1 MVIQFLFVDE
11 FLILRIFS
19 FTCANIT
26 VSDSNL
32 DSRRIDL
39 LMQLVLLRRSLLIPF
54 VVTMTESC
62 PEALIHMSCHILGV
76 SALADEI
83 LGTINIVTKKIR
95 NLLNKDLSLTTNST
109 KDILK
114 SEFTRYFT
122 WLRQHED
129 GLRKICRNNEIFC
142 SVDKSV
148 KAWLKGEEYESPAQL
163 LTRYNQKYRKYLTN
177 INIPLQAFRMEDV
190 RQAVKDVKRDSIL
203 LNNVQ
208 YSPHEGVSRRNP
220 VQDVNRNRRDSSI
233 DTVENIDIHSVTA
246 SERRECLAHAV
257 VEQICSALSAK
268 SQRSMRFSVTNND
281 DHSFSVRNYD
291 PKAREKAIEE
301 CLNDSIPDPS
311 EESSLEF
318 ERIPNRKYS
327 GDVPSVSTTSLL
339 SADNISGDS
348 FEEISTCTMNV
359 IVRGSDL
366 GSSSDDLDSPT
377 NGFSISGNESSGSK
391 SINNSEST
399 GSQSYKIA
407 VRVHENLLEMLLNQ
421 VLLAASRTTAGGDAF
436 FILENLYGGEGYLFS
451 PRSYKTH
458 MRKRNTHL
466 HSEKEKGVFS
476 NFLGV
481 YEPTQSSIV
490 PEDIVNTI
498 DKNENYSGIEIEVTL
513 TGIRVVLKEQYNL
526 LLKESLEQNMELSLP
541 LISFECT
548 TTTQISFPTGTSSD
562 RTYGLYNTLLY
573 NTEKVC
579 QRTVSIEPLILK

>member
-1 MVIQFLFVDE
+1 MP
-11 FLILRIFS
+11 
-19 FTCANIT
+19 
-26 VSDSNL
+26 DSHL

-39 LMQLVLLRRSLLIPF
+39 IVQLVLLRRSLLIPF

-62 PEALIHMSCHILGV
+62 PEALIHMSCHILAV

-95 NLLNKDLSLTTNST
+95 ALLNKDISLTTNST

-122 WLRQHED
+122 WLRLHED

-163 LTRYNQKYRKYLTN
+163 LTRFNQKYRKYLTN

-208 YSPHEGVSRRNP
+208 YSPHDGISRRNP
-220 VQDVNRNRRDSSI
+220 VQEVKRNRRDSSI
-233 DTVENIDIHSVTA
+233 DTVENIDINSA
-246 SERRECLAHAV
+246 SAVEKRECLAHAV

-268 SQRSMRFSVTNND
+268 SHQSLTFSVTNND
-281 DHSFSVRNYD
+281 DYSFSVRNHD
-291 PKAREKAIEE
+291 RKAREKVIEG
-301 CLNDSIPDPS
+301 CLNDTIPDPS
-311 EESSLEF
+311 EESYLEF
-318 ERIPNRKYS
+318 ERISNRKYS
-327 GDVPSVSTTSLL
+327 GDMPSVSSTSIQSGDNL
-339 SADNISGDS
+339 SDDS
-348 FEEISTCTMNV
+348 FEELSTCTMNV

-366 GSSSDDLDSPT
+366 GSSSDDFDST
-377 NGFSISGNESSGSK
+377 IKDHSVSGNESSGSK
-391 SINNSEST
+391 SISQSSEGA

-436 FILENLYGGEGYLFS
+436 FILENLYGGEGYLFT

-458 MRKRNTHL
+458 MQKRNIHT

-476 NFLGV
+476 NFLGE
-481 YEPTQSSIV
+481 YEPTQLKTV
-490 PEDIVNTI
+490 FDDIVHTSE
-498 DKNENYSGIEIEVTL
+498 KNENYSGIEIDVSFS
-513 TGIRVVLKEQYNL
+513 GIRVVLKEQYNL
-526 LLKESLEQNMELSLP
+526 LLKESLEQNMELCLP

-548 TTTQISFPTGTSSD
+548 TVTQISFPTDVGTD

-573 NTEKVC
+573 NTEKIC